1 MVQVVQMLVGGGS
14 KWGLR
19 CIQTVVHLTRIEH
32 AANVY
37 ISSPGFYLHA

>member
-1 MVQVVQMLVGGGS
+1 MVQVVQMLVGGGP
-14 KWGLR
+14 KWGLC

-37 ISSPGFYLHA
+37 IACPGFYLHA